1 MKLKKTLALIM
12 TAAMTIGTMAGCS
25 QATQNLSSEIS
36 KTSQW
41 EAYDTDSEGTQNIE
55 MLGSNQ
61 EIKFTSTGYSTKDKA
76 YIDMKFDNGNSMYK
90 LPELKEYFDGKTLYI
105 NKNYYEETYSLNGLA
120 VPEGLSKIKEEYIG
134 IDLQAIGID
143 MNKLSLVAGKPDSMA
158 VLSQLV
164 LGSNNILDLPFVQNG
179 RDYTLNLN
187 SSQIVDLATK
197 VVNTGTSNLENAA
210 NLENLNNTLGL
221 QIKAED
227 VKGFKAAYDAAGYD
241 TKLEGSTANLKYT
254 FTDNSCTVNYNVNL
268 QIKDF
273 GKYGI
278 DMKTTSTKSNLKE
291 MTFPTSTIKL
301 TLEEFTK
308 LIMPTAQTTTEIE
321 ASTNV
326 VAK

>member
-76 YIDMKFDNGNSMYK
+76 YIEMKFDNGKNMYK

-105 NKNYYEETYSLNGLA
+105 NKSYYEETYSLNGLA
-120 VPEGLSKIKEEYIG
+120 VPEGLSKIKEDYIG
-134 IDLQAIGID
+134 IDLQAMGID
-143 MNKLSLVAGKPDSMA
+143 MNKLSLFSGKPDSMA

-164 LGSNNILDLPFVQNG
+164 LGSNNVLDLPFVQNG

-241 TKLEGSTANLKYT
+241 TKLDGSTANLKYT
-254 FTDNSCTVNYNVNL
+254 FTDNSCTVNYNVDL

-291 MTFPTSTIKL
+291 MTFPTSTIKF

>member
-187 SSQIVDLATK
+187 SSQMVDLVTK

-278 DMKTTSTKSNLKE
+278 DMKTTSTKSDLKE
-291 MTFPTSTIKL
+291 MTFPTSTIKF

-308 LIMPTAQTTTEIE
+308 LITPTAQTTTEIE

>member
-1 MKLKKTLALIM
+1 MKFKKTLALIM

-41 EAYDTDSEGTQNIE
+41 EAYNMDSEGKQNIE

-134 IDLQAIGID
+134 IDLQAMGID

-164 LGSNNILDLPFVQNG
+164 LGSNNVLDLPFVQNG

-197 VVNTGTSNLENAA
+197 VVNTGVSNLENAA

-221 QIKAED
+221 QIKSED
-227 VKGFKAAYDAAGYD
+227 VKGFKAAYDGAGYD

-254 FTDNSCTVNYNVNL
+254 FTDNSCTVNYNINL

-278 DMKTTSTKSNLKE
+278 DMKTTSTKSELKDL
-291 MTFPTSTIKL
+291 TFPTSTIKF
-301 TLEEFTK
+301 TPEELTK
-308 LIMPTAQTTTEIE
+308 LITPTAQTNTEIE